1 MRRAGNL
8 KRCSLASQAVC
19 KWPASPGQ
27 GPPSPTHGRIR
38 GARDAHVELALARRR
53 LVSAA
58 GPARGVDG
66 NDATGSALVDDL
78 QATTRRREPEVLV

>member
-1 MRRAGNL
+1 MLRAG

-38 GARDAHVELALARRR
+38 GARDAHADLALARRR
-53 LVSAA
+53 LQVVSAA

-66 NDATGSALVDDL
+66 NASALVDDL
-78 QATTRRREPEVLV
+78 QATTRRRDSEPEVLV

>member
-1 MRRAGNL
+1 MRRAG

-38 GARDAHVELALARRR
+38 GARDARVELALARRR

-66 NDATGSALVDDL
+66 NASALVDDL
-78 QATTRRREPEVLV
+78 QATTRRRDSEPEVLV